1 VLPPACVE
9 AISGADLL
17 LHAGDVSTREALS
30 EIERIGPP
38 VRAIHGNVDSLELR
52 RALPAELELRLG
64 GATIAVVHDPGP
76 ARGRLERLR
85 ARFPK
90 ADAVIFG
97 HTHLP
102 EHRAVAGFQIF
113 NPGSPTE
120 RRRAPHRSMGL
131 AEVREGRIAF
141 RHLPLAPPTSPA

>member
-1 VLPPACVE
+1 
-9 AISGADLL
+9 
-17 LHAGDVSTREALS
+17 
-30 EIERIGPP
+30 
-38 VRAIHGNVDSLELR
+38 VRAIHGNVDSPELR
-52 RALPAELELRLG
+52 QSLPAELELQLDG
-64 GATIAVVHDPGP
+64 VVLTVVHDPGR
-76 ARGRLERLR
+76 AAGRLERLR
-85 ARFPK
+85 GRFPN

-102 EHRAVAGFQIF
+102 EHRQADGFQIF

-141 RHLPLAPPTSPA
+141 RHLPLE